1 VCCAVDL
8 TCCFLACL
16 RRHLKWERE
25 KTQLNMILI
34 GHSTATLDF
43 SIKIQGT
50 EMHDSIR

>member
-1 VCCAVDL
+1 MLCCGSNLLLFSLSETA
-8 TCCFLACL
+8 F
-16 RRHLKWERE
+16 KMGEKK
-25 KTQLNMILI
+25 KTQLNMILT

>member
-1 VCCAVDL
+1 VLCCGSNLSETA
-8 TCCFLACL
+8 F
-16 RRHLKWERE
+16 KMGGK
-25 KTQLNMILI
+25 KTQLNMILT